1 VTAQL
6 IAGAS
11 LTGVVLGGLL
21 DPLGQRLA
29 ERSLRDQLR
38 GNQATP
44 SPSAQGSVGDPE
56 LSSPG
61 DMEVGEIEVGDMEAG
76 DMESG
81 DMEQPPHLLPAGVS
95 PVRTVGAALV
105 TGALVAGGANQF
117 GAHLVV
123 VPFAVFFSALVV
135 VSTTDLSHGLI
146 PRRLVYPALATV
158 AALFVVIAGVDG
170 EGHRLWTA
178 GIGAVA
184 TFAVLFVIWWLAPR
198 GIGFGD
204 VRLSALIGLATGW
217 IGLLDVYVAV
227 VSGFVVGLLFGIA
240 TMGLRGT
247 GRRTRIPFAPALAAG
262 AIVAVF
268 WGAPIVQA
276 VFHRTI

>member
-1 VTAQL
+1 MPAQL

-11 LTGVVLGGLL
+11 LTGVVMGGLL
-21 DPLGQRLA
+21 DPLGQWLA
-29 ERSLRDQLR
+29 ERSLRDQLL

-44 SPSAQGSVGDPE
+44 SPSAQGSVGDPV
-56 LSSPG
+56 LSSVR
-61 DMEVGEIEVGDMEAG
+61 DMEVGDM
-76 DMESG
+76 D
-81 DMEQPPHLLPAGVS
+81 QPPHLLPAGVC
-95 PVRTVGAALV
+95 PVRTIGAALV
-105 TGALVAGGANQF
+105 TGSLVAGGANQF

-146 PRRLVYPALATV
+146 PRRLVYAALAMV
-158 AALFVVIAGVDG
+158 AALFVVVAGVDG

-204 VRLSALIGLATGW
+204 VRLSAFIGLATGW

-227 VSGFVVGLLFGIA
+227 VSGFILGLLFGIG

-247 GRRTRIPFAPALAAG
+247 GRKTRIPFAPALAAG

>member
-29 ERSLRDQLR
+29 ERSLGEQRR
-38 GNQATP
+38 GVQATP
-44 SPSAQGSVGDPE
+44 SPSAQGSVGDPVQ
-56 LSSPG
+56 SSLG
-61 DMEVGEIEVGDMEAG
+61 DV
-76 DMESG
+76 
-81 DMEQPPHLLPAGVS
+81 EQPPHLLPAGVS
-95 PVRTVGAALV
+95 PVRTIGAALV

-117 GAHLVV
+117 DAHLVV

-135 VSTTDLSHGLI
+135 LSTTDLSHGLI
-146 PRRLVYPALATV
+146 PRRLVYAALATV
-158 AALFVVIAGVDG
+158 AALFILVAGVDG
-170 EGHRLWTA
+170 EWHRLWNA
-178 GIGAVA
+178 GTGAVA
-184 TFAVLFVIWWLAPR
+184 TFAVLFVVWWLAPR

-217 IGLLDVYVAV
+217 IGLLDVYVALV
-227 VSGFVVGLLFGIA
+227 CGFILGLLFGIG

-262 AIVAVF
+262 AVVAVF